1 MQGKHFSI
9 TDPDGVK
16 TVIYQVNKTK
26 KEYLNQYPK
35 YTVERLDHTEEIVG
49 NYNKKTFYIDEPQ
62 KDGNQ
67 LIILSFA
74 KDKVVINNG
83 ILLGDEVKIT
93 KKPTPFKFNTLYS
106 EQETEYKDFQYTPNF
121 KRPIS
126 IIDPETTEEVKPVL
140 YFDEKTNEVK
150 GKCKLKP
157 YKSYFAFEIRD
168 EGQGGNVM
176 TANKKQ
182 RDTQIPVEA
191 IEGAAGKDDKGITI
205 VAINPVVLGLLND

>member
-1 MQGKHFSI
+1 MSHK
-9 TDPDGVK
+9 
-16 TVIYQVNKTK
+16 
-26 KEYLNQYPK
+26 
-35 YTVERLDHTEEIVG
+35 
-49 NYNKKTFYIDEPQ
+49 

-205 VAINPVVLGLLND
+205 VAINPVVLGLLNEKMSNKKKTQVTNSVKRPVDPISTELGISCMSISAENNTRIEKEERQ